1 VIVGERQAQRR
12 RVAVVD
18 DPDRAELIHEAREA
32 DKAGMATDS
41 FLFGDATETA
51 RQAFPEV
58 RELGL
63 KVSQPLGPLTGHN
76 QERRDA
82 PYTLDSLANISCRNP
97 DCRGRQ
103 DVLGSLQTQ
112 LRLFIRSRQTQVCF
126 TLVCRAKR
134 SRHTLCL
141 NSFTVQGTI
150 EYHDDLR
157 AAPEL

>member
-1 VIVGERQAQRR
+1 VIQQLRDGGRR
-12 RVAVVD
+12 SGS
-18 DPDRAELIHEAREA
+18 AELIHQAREA
-32 DKAGMATDS
+32 DKAGMGNSS
-41 FLFGDATETA
+41 FLFGDASETA

-63 KVSQPLGPLTGHN
+63 QVSQPLGPLGGHYR
-76 QERRDA
+76 EAGRS
-82 PYTLDSLANISCRNP
+82 YTIDSLANISCRNP

-112 LRLFIRSRQTQVCF
+112 LRSVIRRRQTQVCF

-157 AAPEL
+157 AAPKL